1 MKFSTSINMQR
12 DTVQRQRE
20 LFTSLYKGESDA
32 IFRYCLIRT
41 SHREVALDLV
51 QDTFSRF
58 WTVLNRG
65 ENIANHRAFLYT
77 VARNLIIDW
86 YRKKK
91 PDSLDGLAEEN
102 NIDALIMG
110 EDDHRQDIEMET
122 EARFL
127 LDKISE
133 LEAQYQ
139 QPVFLR
145 FVEGLKPG
153 EIAQIMNVSVNV
165 ASVRIS
171 RGIDRLR
178 KLVGYEKKITWKKVR
193 SKKP

>member
-1 MKFSTSINMQR
+1 MQR